1 MKKHFDFT
9 LSEESFPDSELILRI
24 YPVRSRCHVFDPKKE
39 NTTIRDIY
47 KTYMYWSIFRRF
59 RSDDGKVEKSS
70 VMFDS
75 SCDECSIL
83 VEGGLRYI
91 LKGVLYKR
99 PTDVQ
104 SLLPMGDGVSW
115 EIKRGE
121 MDRSFL
127 DDDDMDEEE
136 KAEYMRLAYF
146 DPYCIFSVFRTWDG
160 VGYRFTVL
168 EKRLPELIAFLEEV
182 EKYMLDHSV
191 EI

>member
-1 MKKHFDFT
+1 MKKHFDFI
-9 LSEESFPDSELILRI
+9 LSEDSYDNSELVLRI
-24 YPVRSRCHVFDPKKE
+24 YPMRSRCHVFDPKKQ
-39 NTTIRDIY
+39 NKTIRDIY
-47 KTYMYWSIFRRF
+47 KTYMYWRILRRF
-59 RSDDGKVEKSS
+59 RSEDGKFKESR

-75 SCDECSIL
+75 CCDECSIL
-83 VEGGLRYI
+83 VEGGLRDI
-91 LKGVLYKR
+91 MKGILYKR

-115 EIKRGE
+115 EIKRVE

-127 DDDDMDEEE
+127 DEDDMDEEE

-146 DPYCIFSVFRTWDG
+146 DPYCIFFVFRTWDG

-182 EKYMLDHSV
+182 ETFLLDHAV
-191 EI
+191 VI